1 MLAAGGRNDGGRL
14 REELP
19 DPAELV
25 CRGDGLEAGTRLV
38 GFDQFLRERVEA
50 AHCFLHRDLPA
61 ECFGGYRLTAARRTA
76 FQSSVRDY
84 GQTMPYLV
92 FIGCCLIWGSTFL
105 AIRIGNEAV
114 PPVWAATLRLAIAA
128 PLLAGLVLAT
138 RQHFPRGPALRGA
151 LLFGFFNFGVNL
163 ALLYW
168 GERVVPSGIA
178 AVLYA
183 TVPLST
189 ALIAAAMGVER
200 LIPRKLI
207 AAVVAI
213 VGVAIIFAGELKLDV
228 PIEGLIAVFL
238 AATAASLSSVFLK
251 RAPQPSAIAANA
263 VGAAIGAVVC
273 AAASIIIGEDHALPS
288 TIAGWWP
295 ILYLTV
301 AGSLGAYVLYTW
313 LVQHWPVTS
322 ASMVGVVV
330 PVIAVILGALAK
342 QEQRSPESYVGA
354 VVVLFAVLIALQ
366 PWAGTRYAGRAAVAK

>member
-1 MLAAGGRNDGGRL
+1 MQY
-14 REELP
+14 
-19 DPAELV
+19 V
-25 CRGDGLEAGTRLV
+25 
-38 GFDQFLRERVEA
+38 
-50 AHCFLHRDLPA
+50 
-61 ECFGGYRLTAARRTA
+61 
-76 FQSSVRDY
+76 
-84 GQTMPYLV
+84 V
-92 FIGCCLIWGSTFL
+92 FVACCLIWGSTFL

-114 PPVWAATLRLAIAA
+114 PPIWAATLRLTLAA
-128 PLLAGLVLAT
+128 PLLAALVIAT

-163 ALLYW
+163 SLLYW

-189 ALIAAAMGVER
+189 ALIAAALGVER
-200 LIPRKLI
+200 LVPRKVL

-228 PIEGLIAVFL
+228 PIDGLIAVFL

-263 VGAAIGAVVC
+263 VGAAIGAAVC
-273 AAASIIIGEDHALPS
+273 AAVSLALGEDHALPT

-295 ILYLTV
+295 IIYLTL

-330 PVIAVILGALAK
+330 PVIAVILGAVAK
-342 QEQRSPESYVGA
+342 GEQRSPESYVGA
-354 VVVLFAVLIALQ
+354 AVVLVAVIVALQ
-366 PWAGTRYAGRAAVAK
+366 PWTGTRYAGKAAVAK